1 MAFDCTYLLNP
12 SVFYQAVAQKSS
24 CSVHFQKIFFS
35 VFSHALQEAVPQFTA
50 LWPERFIHGDT
61 LNDDFSVMVRLRS
74 LLLHFFVHSLFLLH
88 RINPPLLIGIQ
99 KGILEYSFKKIF
111 WKNKKGRN
119 RMNYLQAHYCA
130 AFAHSVPA
138 YITYCYGIALTN
150 RYYIVD
156 PKEHLM
162 ELVG

>member
-1 MAFDCTYLLNP
+1 MVKSRKLMAFDCTYLLNP

-35 VFSHALQEAVPQFTA
+35 VFPHALQEAVPQFTA
-50 LWPERFIHGDT
+50 LWPERFIHGDA

-99 KGILEYSFKKIF
+99 KGIWNTVIERKFKKAEKCIP
-111 WKNKKGRN
+111 NKGCGF
-119 RMNYLQAHYCA
+119 L
-130 AFAHSVPA
+130 FIESSF
-138 YITYCYGIALTN
+138 
-150 RYYIVD
+150 
-156 PKEHLM
+156 
-162 ELVG
+162 